1 MKRKDID
8 KFINEVVENTP
19 IEKDKY
25 ILENNELKENP
36 KDEATKIGEEL
47 VNAKTPEEILDVL
60 NDVQIKT
67 NGEPLEECK
76 PPMLD
81 CANDLHISVKKYP
94 NEFVLDQDC
103 CTALTIILK
112 NDGDLACSFMGAHNL
127 SLVKLL
133 EKSWKKYFKGLK
145 KALKKE
151 QKDKTIKDEIQ
162 VLKDNNNECINN
174 NTENSDNKN

>member
-8 KFINEVVENTP
+8 KFINEVVDNTP

-25 ILENNELKENP
+25 VIENNELKENP
-36 KDEATKIGEEL
+36 KDEATRIGEEL
-47 VNAKTPEEILDVL
+47 VNAQTPEEILDVL
-60 NDVQIKT
+60 NDVKVKT

-76 PPMLD
+76 PPVLE

-94 NEFVLDQDC
+94 NEFILDQEC

-127 SLVKLL
+127 GLVKLL

-145 KALKKE
+145 KALKQE
-151 QKDKTIKDEIQ
+151 QKDKSKSDEIQ
-162 VLKDNNNECINN
+162 VLKNENQEDKNQDNE
-174 NTENSDNKN
+174 